1 MLRNV
6 KNIFFKSKKCI
17 TKKYKQPNYTL
28 LYSDVDRSEKLD
40 FGPNSDQ
47 FLEWSEKG
55 PKNGLKS
62 DFLTSLDF

>member
-1 MLRNV
+1 MTVCDL
-6 KNIFFKSKKCI
+6 KYIITLSHYAIASKCKC
-17 TKKYKQPNYTL
+17 
-28 LYSDVDRSEKLD
+28 SDVDRSEKSD

-47 FLEWSEKG
+47 FLEWSENG